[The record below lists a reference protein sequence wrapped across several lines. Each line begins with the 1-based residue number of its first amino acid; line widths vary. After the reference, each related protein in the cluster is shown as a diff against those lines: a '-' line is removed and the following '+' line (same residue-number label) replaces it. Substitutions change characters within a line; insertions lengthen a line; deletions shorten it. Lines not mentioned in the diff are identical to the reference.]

1 MGAVRL
7 RMEESYL
14 NQVIEMAVDNVRRG
28 GGPFAALIVKDGVV
42 IATGANQVTR
52 ANDPTA
58 HAEIVAIREACRIL
72 GSHQLDGCEVYS
84 SCEPC
89 PMCLGAIYWAR
100 PARVFFA
107 ASHEDAA
114 EAGFDDS
121 FIYRQ
126 IQTPREDR
134 SIPMIHV
141 EDDQAVLPFR
151 EWVNKDDRTE
161 Y

>member
-1 MGAVRL
+1 
-7 RMEESYL
+7 MEEAHL
-14 NQVIEMAVDNVRRG
+14 RHVIDMAVDNVRRG
-28 GGPFAALIVKDGVV
+28 GGPFAALVVKDGIV
-42 IATGANQVTR
+42 ISTGVNQVTR
-52 ANDPTA
+52 SNDPTA
-58 HAEIVAIREACRIL
+58 HAEIVAIREACRVL
-72 GSHQLDGCEVYS
+72 GDYQLAGCELYT

-100 PARVFFA
+100 PARVFFV

-114 EAGFDDS
+114 AAGFDDS

-126 IQTPREDR
+126 IQIPFEER

-141 EDDQAVLPFR
+141 EDEQAARPFQ
-151 EWVNKDDRTE
+151 EWINKVDKTE

>member
-1 MGAVRL
+1 MND
-7 RMEESYL
+7 SYL
-14 NQVIEMAVDNVRRG
+14 RQVIEMAAENVRRG
-28 GGPFAALIVKDGVV
+28 GGPFAALVVKDGAV
-42 IATGANQVTR
+42 ISTGANEVTLT
-52 ANDPTA
+52 NDPTA
-58 HAEIVAIREACRIL
+58 HAEVVAVREACRVL
-72 GSHQLDGCEVYS
+72 GSHQLSGCDIYS

-100 PARVFFA
+100 PTRVFFA

-114 EAGFDDS
+114 AAGFDDS

-126 IQTPREDR
+126 IQISPQER

-141 EDDQAVLPFR
+141 EDDLATRPFR
-151 EWVNKDDRTE
+151 EWIDKGDRTE

>member
-1 MGAVRL
+1 LANPFL
-7 RMEESYL
+7 R
-14 NQVIEMAVDNVRRG
+14 QAIELALANVGRD
-28 GGPFAALIVKDGVV
+28 GGPFGALVVRADVV

-52 ANDPTA
+52 TLDPTA
-58 HAEIVAIREACRIL
+58 HAEIVAIREACRAL
-72 GSHQLDGCEVYS
+72 GDFQLRGCDLYT

-89 PMCLGAIYWAR
+89 PMCLGAIFWAR

-107 ASHEDAA
+107 ATHADAA
-114 EAGFDDS
+114 AAGFDDS

-126 IQTPREDR
+126 IEVPHADR

-141 EDDQAVLPFR
+141 ADEWSARPFA
-151 EWVNKDDRTE
+151 EWTARAGKIE

>member
-1 MGAVRL
+1 
-7 RMEESYL
+7 
-14 NQVIEMAVDNVRRG
+14 MAVDNVRRG
-28 GGPFAALIVKDGVV
+28 GGPFAAVVVKDGVV
-42 IATGANQVTR
+42 IATGANQVTLT
-52 ANDPTA
+52 NDPTA
-58 HAEIVAIREACRIL
+58 HAEIVALREACRVL
-72 GSHQLDGCEVYS
+72 NSHQLSGCDIYS

-114 EAGFDDS
+114 AAGFDDS

-126 IQTPREDR
+126 IQVSPGER

-141 EDDQAVLPFR
+141 EDEQAAQPFR
-151 EWVNKDDRTE
+151 EWVEKGDRTE